1 MKLLANKKW
10 LVVAVAAVT
19 VGALL
24 LLLAAVGRD
33 QPAPPDTVREF
44 VDKDTGETIRIT
56 PDISPEVAGSRELA
70 TVIGLTSL
78 ATFGSVSLA
87 EGQIPVFR
95 RDLATNGL
103 AKLGEFDD
111 IVKVVRPR
119 LNPETKDFEAELIYM
134 ENKPPARLIFDIP
147 DNTLF
152 EYRILVDGREVY
164 RSAKLFAGGQDGFYG
179 E

>member
-1 MKLLANKKW
+1 MKLFANKK
-10 LVVAVAAVT
+10 LLVVVVAVT
-19 VGALL
+19 IGALL
-24 LLLAAVGRD
+24 LLLAVVGHDR
-33 QPAPPDTVREF
+33 PAAPDTAREF

-56 PDISPEVAGSRELA
+56 PDVSPEVAGSRELA

-78 ATFGSVSLA
+78 ATFGSASLA

-103 AKLGEFDD
+103 AKLGEFDS
-111 IVKVVRPR
+111 IVKVVRPQ
-119 LNPETKDFEAELIYM
+119 LNPDTLYFEAELIYL
-134 ENKPPARLIFDIP
+134 ENKPTARLIFDIP

-164 RSAKLFAGGQDGFYG
+164 RSAKLFAGEVGGFYG